1 MDNKEDSLLLPL
13 PSWTVTVTLLTDEH
27 RTHLIPQQSSD
38 RKYWCPYSL
47 SEQMGR
53 HLISGMVPGLCVL
66 DEQRQLPMAKVKF
79 FMACPFVK
87 PRLIY
92 VVALSAHQA
101 FLMPF

>member
-13 PSWTVTVTLLTDEH
+13 PSWTVTVRLLTDEH
-27 RTHLIPQQSSD
+27 RAHLIPQQSSD
-38 RKYWCPYSL
+38 RKYWCPYS
-47 SEQMGR
+47 EQTGR
-53 HLISGMVPGLCVL
+53 HLISGMVRGLCVL